1 MTQHDRNEKL
11 ITEEKY

>member
-11 ITEEKY
+11 IIEEK